1 MYISKNKD
9 KNKNKNKNTFRGSFK
24 TNEVDDKA
32 ERIFKSKFDF
42 SQFKYINETY
52 LPQTTRD
59 NSKQYSTIDEDYNDD
74 FLLSF
79 RRRFNDI
86 IKKIE
91 GSEKI
96 FEDIEKAKKSHFYH
110 NKKGIYMKKLFF
122 NDYKNK
128 KKKKRIKKLDLKKVI
143 EIQKIFK
150 GFIVRNI
157 NSNIDRLKLRQCL
170 IELFCLL
177 LYGNC
182 IKARIRYNFF
192 LLKKYYI
199 TAKLYAGEELNFMD
213 RIKFKLPICF
223 YSGTKIND
231 LRSPRIG
238 KEN

>member
-1 MYISKNKD
+1 MYIT
-9 KNKNKNKNTFRGSFK
+9 KNKNKNKNIFVCNFK
-24 TNEVDDKA
+24 TNEIDEKA
-32 ERIFKSKFDF
+32 ERIYKFSNF
-42 SQFKYINETY
+42 EYINKID
-52 LPQTTRD
+52 LPLTTRD

-79 RRRFNDI
+79 RKRFDDI
-86 IKKIE
+86 FKKIE
-91 GSEKI
+91 GKEKI
-96 FEDIEKAKKSHFYH
+96 FENIEKKKKSHFFH
-110 NKKGIYMKKLFF
+110 HKKGIYMKKLFF

-128 KKKKRIKKLDLKKVI
+128 KNKKRIKKLDVKKVI

-170 IELFCLL
+170 VELFCLL

-182 IKARIRYNFF
+182 VKARIRYNFY

-213 RIKFKLPICF
+213 RIKLKLPICF

>member
-1 MYISKNKD
+1 MYITKNKS
-9 KNKNKNKNTFRGSFK
+9 KNKNTFRGSFK
-24 TNEVDDKA
+24 TNEIDEKA

-42 SQFKYINETY
+42 SNFKYINEIN

-79 RRRFNDI
+79 RKRFNDI

-91 GSEKI
+91 GSKKI
-96 FEDIEKAKKSHFYH
+96 FEDIEKAKKSHFFN
-110 NKKGIYMKKLFF
+110 NKKGIYIKKLFF
-122 NDYKNK
+122 NDYKKPKTNK
-128 KKKKRIKKLDLKKVI
+128 KIKKLDVKKVI

-170 IELFCLL
+170 VELFCLL
-177 LYGNC
+177 LFGNC
-182 IKARIRYNFF
+182 VKARIRYNFY

-199 TAKLYAGEELNFMD
+199 TAKLYAGEELDFMD